1 MMANDACFQA
11 KINRES
17 PAMNSMMK
25 LGSVVSR
32 FHSQACTAGLLA
44 AALMFAAA
52 SGWAADPIRS
62 ATFASAPKV
71 LRTAN
76 GERWVV
82 AARLD
87 SAGLSNVVVTAN
99 AASWG
104 QAQPQPKGSLAAGK
118 AELEFEIPPLK
129 AGEPLRIQLRSDAG
143 VQDFEAKTLAPPKHW
158 TIYLTQHTHT
168 DIGYTRPQTEILP
181 ESLRF
186 LDFALDYCDLT
197 DDYPDD
203 AKFRWTCET
212 FWAVREFLKSRPPAQ
227 LERLKRRVR
236 EGRVEIAGL
245 LLNLSEIATESSIRA
260 SLQSLRALEGDLRL
274 PLVTAMQNDVNGA
287 AWCLPDY
294 LPGIGIRYLT
304 MGINQTRSILPFDQ
318 PTAFW
323 WEAPSGRRMLA
334 YRADHYHL
342 GNFWGIHT
350 GNAAKFGAGLT
361 KYLWSL
367 EERKYPFDRAAVQF
381 SGYHTD
387 NSPPSMIASD
397 LVRRWNE
404 QYVWPKLRVSVAR
417 EFLEFV
423 EREHGKELTVHR
435 QAWPDW
441 WTDGFGSAARE
452 TAASR
457 ETHAAMQV
465 TEALLAMSTLRGRSI
480 PAATLRRA
488 ADVQENVMFY
498 DEHTFGAAESV
509 DNALAENSQV
519 QWSEKS
525 AYVWT
530 AVKEANLLREDAFGL
545 FQEFL
550 PRAEVPT
557 IAVVNTLN
565 WPRSGLAPVFIDH
578 QILPPDREFKIVD
591 AETGDAVPMQAL
603 NRRSEG
609 AYWAL
614 WARNIPAL
622 GYRLFR
628 IETTDRPRAAETTA
642 SVTNLENAYYELTVD
657 AQKGA
662 VTRLADKETG
672 LNLVDT
678 AAAWGFG
685 QLFRETLT
693 EKRDFVADRFRRT
706 AWTNITVQPGAQG
719 PVWKSVVLAGRLEGC
734 AEQDGARVEIRLY
747 QTEKRVE
754 FHWSIRKLPVPQA
767 EAVYVAF
774 PFAPLDGQVVYEAQG
789 GIVRPGLDQI
799 PGSSSDW
806 QTLQNFLAVRHPQ
819 GQIVWGSAGAPLMQL
834 GEINLGKWQP
844 VTRLKQPHVYSWV
857 MNNYWF
863 TNFRLSQE
871 GDFRWSYFLTSIRD
885 RGNAAATRFGWGSR
899 LPLVTRVLPAIKSG
913 KSSEPPALSL
923 VSIDVPGVVV
933 VDTQPAVGGGVVLHV
948 REVAGETTTLDLGN
962 IKTWTDIE
970 AAAEVNA
977 LGESIQDGIESLALK
992 PYDVRF
998 IRLQFAPPRT

>member
-1 MMANDACFQA
+1 
-11 KINRES
+11 
-17 PAMNSMMK
+17 MNSTVNHR
-25 LGSVVSR
+25 LVFSR
-32 FHSQACTAGLLA
+32 HRCPAWRVAVTLALTALSSMA
-44 AALMFAAA
+44 AELV
-52 SGWAADPIRS
+52 RS
-62 ATFASAPKV
+62 ATFVSTPKV
-71 LRTAN
+71 VRTTN

-87 SAGLSNVVVTAN
+87 SAGLSNVVVTAS
-99 AASWG
+99 ADSWG
-104 QAQPQPKGSLAAGK
+104 RTQPQPKGNLPAGK

-129 AGEPLRIQLRSDAG
+129 PGEAVHVQIRSDAG
-143 VQDFEAKTLAPPKHW
+143 AQDFEARSLEPPKHW
-158 TIYLTQHTHT
+158 TVYLTQHTHT

-203 AKFRWTCET
+203 ARFRWTCET
-212 FWAVREFLKSRPPAQ
+212 FWAVREFLKARPPAQ

-245 LLNLSEIATESSIRA
+245 LLNLSEIATESSLLA
-260 SLQSLRALEGDLRL
+260 SLQSLRALEGELRL
-274 PLVTAMQNDVNGA
+274 PVVTAMQDDVNGA

-294 LPGIGIRYLT
+294 FPSIGIRYLT
-304 MGINQTRSILPFDQ
+304 MGVNKTRSILPFDL

-323 WEAPSGRRMLA
+323 WEAPSGRRILA
-334 YRADHYHL
+334 YRAEHYHL

-350 GNAAKFGAGLT
+350 GDPAKFGAGLS
-361 KYLWSL
+361 KYLQSL
-367 EERKYPFDRAAVQF
+367 QQRKYPFDRAAVQF

-417 EFLEFV
+417 EFLEYV
-423 EREHGKELTVHR
+423 EREHGKELEVHR

-457 ETHAAMQV
+457 ETHSAMQV
-465 TEALLAMSTLRGRSI
+465 TEALLGMANLRGRRI
-480 PAATLRRA
+480 PESTLRRA
-488 ADVQENVMFY
+488 AAVQENLMFY
-498 DEHTFGAAESV
+498 DEHTFGAAESI
-509 DNALAENSQV
+509 DDALAENTQV

-525 AYVWT
+525 SYVWT

-578 QILPPDREFKIVD
+578 QLLPPERGFRFVD
-591 AETGDAVPMQAL
+591 VETGEAAPAQPL

-609 AYWAL
+609 TYWAI
-614 WARNIPAL
+614 WTRNIPAL

-628 IETTDRPRAAETTA
+628 IETSDRPRAAETTA
-642 SVTNLENAYYELTVD
+642 AVTNLENTFYEVMVD
-657 AQKGA
+657 PQKGA
-662 VTRLADKETG
+662 VTRLVDKETG
-672 LNLVDT
+672 LNLVDS
-678 AAAWGFG
+678 AAPWGFG

-693 EKRDFVADRFRRT
+693 EKRDFVAERFRRT
-706 AWTNITVQPGAQG
+706 SWTNITVQPGVQG
-719 PVWKSVVLAGRLEGC
+719 PVWKSVVLAGGLEGC
-734 AEQDGARVEIRLY
+734 AEKNGARLELRLY
-747 QTEKRVE
+747 ETEKRIE
-754 FHWSIRKLPVPQA
+754 FLWSVRKLPVAQA

-774 PFAPLDGQVVYEAQG
+774 PFAPRDGQIAYEAQG
-789 GIVRPGLDQI
+789 GIVRPGLDQL

-806 QTLQNFLAVRHPQ
+806 QTVQNFLTVRHPQ
-819 GQIVWGSAGAPLMQL
+819 GQIVWGSAGAPLVQL

-844 VTRLKQPHVYSWV
+844 VTKVAQPYVYSWV

-863 TNFRLSQE
+863 TNFRLTQE
-871 GDFRWSYFLTSIRD
+871 GDFRWSYFLTSTRD
-885 RGNAAATRFGWGSR
+885 QGNAAATRFGWGSR
-899 LPLVTRVLPAIKSG
+899 VPLATRVLPPLKSG
-913 KSSEPPALSL
+913 KSSEPPACSL
-923 VSIDVPGVVV
+923 LSIDVPGVLLVG
-933 VDTQPAVGGGVVLHV
+933 TRPAPDGGVLLHL

-962 IKTWTDIE
+962 VKTSAEIE
-970 AAAEVNA
+970 EAAEVNA
-977 LGESIQDGIESLALK
+977 LGDVIQDGIESLALK

-998 IRLQFAPPRT
+998 VRLRFAPSAK

>member
-1 MMANDACFQA
+1 
-11 KINRES
+11 
-17 PAMNSMMK
+17 MNSIMK
-25 LGSVVSR
+25 RRPLVSL
-32 FHSQACTAGLLA
+32 FHVPDHVAWLVAGVLA
-44 AALMFAAA
+44 FATV
-52 SGWAADPIRS
+52 SSRAADPIQS
-62 ATFASAPKV
+62 ATFDCAPQV

-82 AARLD
+82 TAHLE
-87 SAGLSNVVVTAN
+87 SAGLSNVVVTAS

-104 QAQPQPKGSLAAGK
+104 QGQPQPKGRLAAGK

-129 AGEPLRIQLRSDAG
+129 TGEPLQIQIRSDAG
-143 VQDFEAKTLAPPKHW
+143 VQEFEAKTLAPPRHW
-158 TIYLTQHTHT
+158 TVYLSQHTHT

-186 LDFALDYCDLT
+186 LDYALDYCDLT
-197 DDYPDD
+197 DEYPED
-203 AKFRWTCET
+203 ARFRWTCET

-227 LERLKRRVR
+227 VERLKRRVR

-260 SLQSLRALEGDLRL
+260 SLQSLRALQGDLRL
-274 PLVTAMQNDVNGA
+274 PVVTAMQNDVNGA

-294 LPGIGIRYLT
+294 LPGIGVRYLT
-304 MGINQTRSILPFDQ
+304 MGINQTRSILPFNQ

-323 WEAPSGRRMLA
+323 WEAPSGRRILA

-350 GNAAKFGAGLT
+350 GDAAKFGPGLT
-361 KYLWSL
+361 KYLRSL
-367 EERKYPFDRAAVQF
+367 EQRKYPFDRAAVQF

-387 NSPPSMIASD
+387 NSPPSLIASD

-404 QYVWPKLRVSVAR
+404 QHVWPKLRLSVAR

-423 EREHGKELTVHR
+423 EKEHGKELAVHR

-457 ETHAAMQV
+457 ETHSAMQV
-465 TEALLAMSTLRGRSI
+465 TEGLLAMSALRGRSI
-480 PAATLRRA
+480 PETILRRA
-488 ADVQENVMFY
+488 AEVQENLMFY

-509 DNALAENSQV
+509 DDPLAENSQV

-545 FQEFL
+545 FQEYL
-550 PRAEVPT
+550 PRTEVPT

-565 WPRSGLAPVFIDH
+565 WPRSGLASVFIDH
-578 QILPPDREFKIVD
+578 QMLPPDREFRIVD
-591 AETGDAVPMQAL
+591 AETGEAVPTQAL
-603 NRRSEG
+603 NHRSEG

-614 WARNIPAL
+614 WTRNIPAL

-628 IETTDRPRAAETTA
+628 IETTNRPRAAEITA
-642 SVTNLENAYYELTVD
+642 AATNLENAFYELRVD
-657 AQKGA
+657 PRKGA
-662 VTRLADKETG
+662 VSRLVDKETG
-672 LNLVDT
+672 LDLVDGT
-678 AAAWGFG
+678 APWGFG
-685 QLFRETLT
+685 QLFHETLT
-693 EKRDFVADRFRRT
+693 QKRDFVADRFRRT

-719 PVWKSVVLAGRLEGC
+719 AVWKSVVLAGSLQGC
-734 AEQDGARVEIRLY
+734 AEKNGARVEIRLY

-774 PFAPLDGQVVYEAQG
+774 PFAPGDGQIAYEAQG

-806 QTLQNFLAVRHPQ
+806 QTVQNFLAVRHSQ

-844 VTRLKQPHVYSWV
+844 VTRVEQPHVYSWV

-863 TNFRLSQE
+863 TNFRPTQE
-871 GDFRWSYFLTSIRD
+871 GDFRWSYFLTSTRD

-899 LPLVTRVLPAIKSG
+899 VPLATRVLPPLKAG
-913 KSSEPPALSL
+913 KSPEPPACSL

-933 VDTQPAVGGGVVLHV
+933 VDTQPAAGGGVVLHV

-962 IKTWTDIE
+962 VRTWTDIE

-977 LGESIQDGIESLALK
+977 LGDPVQEGIESLELR

-998 IRLQFAPPRT
+998 VRLRFASPGN

>member
-1 MMANDACFQA
+1 MTKHASL
-11 KINRES
+11 I
-17 PAMNSMMK
+17 
-25 LGSVVSR
+25 SR
-32 FHSQACTAGLLA
+32 FYAPDRAVWLVAG
-44 AALMFAAA
+44 ALVWAAA
-52 SGWAADPIRS
+52 SPGAAELIRS
-62 ATFASAPKV
+62 VTFSCAPKV

-76 GERWVV
+76 GDRWVV
-82 AARLD
+82 AAALD
-87 SAGLSNVVVTAN
+87 STGLSNVVVTAS
-99 AASWG
+99 ADSWG
-104 QAQPQPKGSLAAGK
+104 QGLPQPKGSVAAGK
-118 AELEFEIPPLK
+118 AELEFDIPPLK
-129 AGEPLRIQLRSDAG
+129 TGERLHIQIRSDAG
-143 VQDFEAKTLAPPKHW
+143 AQDFEAESLEAPKHW
-158 TIYLTQHTHT
+158 TVYLTQHTHT

-227 LERLKRRVR
+227 LDRLKRRVR

-245 LLNLSEIATESSIRA
+245 LLNLSEIATESSIHA
-260 SLQSLRALEGDLRL
+260 SLQSLHALEGDLAL
-274 PLVTAMQNDVNGA
+274 PVVTTMQNDVNGA

-304 MGINQTRSILPFDQ
+304 MGINKTRSILPFDQ

-323 WEAPSGRRMLA
+323 WEAPSGRRLLA

-350 GNAAKFGAGLT
+350 GDAARFGAGLT
-361 KYLWSL
+361 KYLQSL
-367 EERKYPFDRAAVQF
+367 TQRKYPFDRAAVQF

-397 LVRRWNE
+397 LVRRWND

-417 EFLEFV
+417 EFLEHV
-423 EREHGKELTVHR
+423 EREHGKELAVHR

-465 TEALLAMSTLRGRSI
+465 TEALLAMSALRGRSI
-480 PAATLRRA
+480 PEAIQRRA
-488 ADVQENVMFY
+488 ADVQENLMFY

-509 DNALAENSQV
+509 NDPLAENSQV

-525 AYVWT
+525 SYVWS

-545 FQEFL
+545 LQEFL

-578 QILPPDREFKIVD
+578 QLLPPDRDFKFVD
-591 AETGDAVPMQAL
+591 AQTGDAVPAQAL

-609 AYWAL
+609 TYWAL

-628 IETTDRPRAAETTA
+628 IEVSDRPRAAITTA
-642 SVTNLENAYYELTVD
+642 AVTNLDNAFYELRVD
-657 AQKGA
+657 PQKGA
-662 VTRLADKETG
+662 VTRLVDKETR
-672 LNLVDT
+672 LDLVD
-678 AAAWGFG
+678 AAAPWGFG
-685 QLFRETLT
+685 QLVHEKLT
-693 EKRDFVADRFRRT
+693 VKRDFVADRFRRT
-706 AWTNITVQPGAQG
+706 AWTNVTVQPGVQG
-719 PVWKSVVLAGRLEGC
+719 PVWKSILLAGGLEGC
-734 AEQDGARVEIRLY
+734 AEKNGARVEIRLY
-747 QTEKRVE
+747 ETEKRVE

-767 EAVYVAF
+767 EAVYVVF
-774 PFAPLDGQVVYEAQG
+774 PFAPPDGQIAYEAQG
-789 GIVRPGLDQI
+789 GIVRPGQDQI

-806 QTLQNFLAVRHPQ
+806 QTMQNFLAVRYPQ

-844 VTRLKQPHVYSWV
+844 VTKVSQPHVYSWV

-863 TNFRLSQE
+863 TNFRLTQE
-871 GDFRWSYFLTSIRD
+871 GDFHWSYFLTSARD
-885 RGNAAATRFGWGSR
+885 QGNATATRFGWGSR
-899 LPLVTRVLPAIKSG
+899 VPLATRVLPPLKSG
-913 KSSEPPALSL
+913 KSTEPPACSL

-933 VDTQPAVGGGVVLHV
+933 VDTRPAGVGGAVLHL
-948 REVAGETTTLDLGN
+948 REVAGETTMLDLGN
-962 IKTWTDIE
+962 VITWANIE
-970 AAAEVNA
+970 SAEEVDA
-977 LGESIQDGIESLALK
+977 LGHTLQDNIESLQLK

-998 IRLQFAPPRT
+998 VRLRFAQPEN